1 MGPDSPGQEMFRSLL
16 LNQTKLKVNFKAVVL
31 LSEATRKLETEN
43 LAEVQF
49 VIDSCC
55 LVCQANNLNNSNK
68 KNVTG
73 LL

>member
-43 LAEVQF
+43 LAEVQL

-55 LVCQANNLNNSNK
+55 PVCQSNNLNSNK
-68 KNVTG
+68 KNMTG